1 MKQYMAKL
9 GVVKDVSDR
18 NAQFIVF
25 VVFLEC
31 PKGKSKVANAP
42 VTNTPYYPTPVL
54 YRGIDKSF
62 FPRVGE
68 IDMGY

>member
-25 VVFLEC
+25 MVLLEC
-31 PKGKSKVANAP
+31 PKGKNKVA
-42 VTNTPYYPTPVL
+42 
-54 YRGIDKSF
+54 K
-62 FPRVGE
+62 FPHYNQILAFHYE
-68 IDMGY
+68 D